1 MNVLFLYECFVKK
14 EDMVQNVKYI
24 ILKNFVFCCFVLVY
38 YVILL
43 SIVLM
48 VLSIY
53 ILIGVKNYYNGR
65 VVIFVVMRG
74 IYVLFER

>member
-1 MNVLFLYECFVKK
+1 MFCYERRYGKECKIYNIKKFCF
-14 EDMVQNVKYI
+14 
-24 ILKNFVFCCFVLVY
+24 LVY

-65 VVIFVVMRG
+65 VVIFVVMGG